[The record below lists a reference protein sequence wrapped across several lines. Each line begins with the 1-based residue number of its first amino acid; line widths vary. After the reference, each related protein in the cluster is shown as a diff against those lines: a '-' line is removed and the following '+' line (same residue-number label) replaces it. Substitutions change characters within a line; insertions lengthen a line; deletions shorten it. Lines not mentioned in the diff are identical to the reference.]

1 MVFKE
6 FLTLGVIM
14 VLTTLGSAGPSHSRA
29 LSYDN
34 KMLTRKVRKLT
45 KEMGNVIFSVGPKA
59 EVLRP

>member
-1 MVFKE
+1 MKIMVFKE

-45 KEMGNVIFSVGPKA
+45 KTMGNVTLKSNFKS
-59 EVLRP
+59 

>member
-1 MVFKE
+1 MKIMVFKE
-6 FLTLGVIM
+6 FLTLGIIM

-45 KEMGNVIFSVGPKA
+45 KTMGNVTLK
-59 EVLRP
+59 